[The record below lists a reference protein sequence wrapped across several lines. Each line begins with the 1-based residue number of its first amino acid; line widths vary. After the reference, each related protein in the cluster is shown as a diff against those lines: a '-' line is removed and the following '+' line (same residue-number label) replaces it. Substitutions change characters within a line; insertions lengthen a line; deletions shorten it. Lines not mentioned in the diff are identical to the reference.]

1 LDNGEEENEVSES
14 LDSVEG
20 VLATEIAPA
29 SRPRDSQGQFIRET
43 RAPEHILQERQVE
56 GDPLTGDTSDGGD
69 DPAYRN
75 FERSEAD
82 GHEAGRSSSQEER
95 QDRERR
101 GRNRAPQPSDAD
113 ADDGYDLSDS
123 EPENISAESESD
135 SPEGEDSRE
144 ADGSSR
150 YEVTVDGQKYEVSL
164 NEALNGYIRQATF
177 HQRMAQVNQAN
188 RELEGERVQLQQGW
202 AWWSKARQDYEEDL
216 GALIPVEPN
225 WDQLFAE
232 NPQHAHG
239 LQKIYQNLYAKLN
252 NSRALRAQ
260 REQQAA
266 EEQDRRTQ
274 KYAVEGFTKFV
285 MDHIKVMPDEPTLKK
300 NINSMRRTASSAGF
314 SDYEVATV
322 YDPRMLDIL
331 WKASKYDRM
340 TAAAPRAVVAGKGR
354 TLAPGAATPFNGN
367 ARRSGFD
374 DAQRRLAKS
383 GKVSDAAE
391 VFRFIT

>member
-1 LDNGEEENEVSES
+1 MG
-14 LDSVEG
+14 
-20 VLATEIAPA
+20 
-29 SRPRDSQGQFIRET
+29 
-43 RAPEHILQERQVE
+43 
-56 GDPLTGDTSDGGD
+56 
-69 DPAYRN
+69 
-75 FERSEAD
+75 
-82 GHEAGRSSSQEER
+82 
-95 QDRERR
+95 
-101 GRNRAPQPSDAD
+101 
-113 ADDGYDLSDS
+113 
-123 EPENISAESESD
+123 
-135 SPEGEDSRE
+135 
-144 ADGSSR
+144 
-150 YEVTVDGQKYEVSL
+150 
-164 NEALNGYIRQATF
+164 
-177 HQRMAQVNQAN
+177 QVNQAN
-188 RELEGERVQLQQGW
+188 RELEGERAQLQQGW

-216 GALIPVEPN
+216 GALIPAEPN
-225 WDQLFAE
+225 WDQLFTE

-252 NSRALRAQ
+252 YSRQLRAQ

-383 GKVSDAAE
+383 GKISDAAE

>member
-1 LDNGEEENEVSES
+1 MSES

-29 SRPRDSQGQFIRET
+29 SRPRDTGGKFIRET
-43 RAPEHILQERQVE
+43 QAPEHILQERQVE

-82 GHEAGRSSSQEER
+82 GYESGDRTRRSSSESEG

-101 GRNRAPQPSDAD
+101 SGNRTPQRRDAD
-113 ADDGYDLSDS
+113 ADDGYDLSDG

-135 SPEGEDSRE
+135 SPEGQDSQDE
-144 ADGSSR
+144 DGSQR
-150 YEVTVDGQKYEVSL
+150 YEITVDGQRAEVSL
-164 NEALNGYIRQATF
+164 NEALAGYVRQATF
-177 HQRMAQVNQAN
+177 HQRMSQVNQAQH
-188 RELEGERVQLQQGW
+188 ELEAERVHLQQGW
-202 AWWSKARQDYEEDL
+202 AMWSKARADYEEDL
-216 GALIPVEPN
+216 GALIPAEPN
-225 WDQLFAE
+225 WDQLFAQD
-232 NPQHAHG
+232 PHGAHAT
-239 LQKIYQNLYAKLN
+239 QKIYQNLYAKLN
-252 NSRALRAQ
+252 TSRQLRVE
-260 REQQAA
+260 REQAA
-266 EEQDRRTQ
+266 VAEQDRRTQ
-274 KYAVEGFTKFV
+274 KYAVDGFTKFV

-300 NINSMRRTASSAGF
+300 NIQSMRRTASAAGF

-340 TAAAPRAVVAGKGR
+340 TAAAPRAVVSGKGR
-354 TLAPGAATPFNGN
+354 TLAPGAATPLNGN
-367 ARRSGFD
+367 GRRSGFD

-383 GKVSDAAE
+383 GKISDAAE

>member
-1 LDNGEEENEVSES
+1 MSES

-56 GDPLTGDTSDGGD
+56 GDPLTGDTSDGGE
-69 DPAYRN
+69 DPSYAR
-75 FERSEAD
+75 FERELAD
-82 GHEAGRSSSQEER
+82 GYEGGERTRRSSSESEGESG
-95 QDRERR
+95 ERR
-101 GRNRAPQPSDAD
+101 RVNRAPQRDNAD
-113 ADDGYDLSDS
+113 ADDGYDLSDG

-135 SPEGEDSRE
+135 AAESEDTQDQ
-144 ADGSSR
+144 DGSGR
-150 YEVTVDGQKYEVSL
+150 YEVTVDGQKHEVSL
-164 NEALNGYIRQATF
+164 TEALNGYIRQATF
-177 HQRMAQVNQAN
+177 HQRMGQVNQAN
-188 RELEGERVQLQQGW
+188 RELEGERAQLQQGW

-216 GALIPVEPN
+216 GALIPAEPN

-252 NSRALRAQ
+252 YSRQLRAQ

-274 KYAVEGFTKFV
+274 KYAVDGFTKFV

-383 GKVSDAAE
+383 GKISDAAE

>member
-1 LDNGEEENEVSES
+1 MATKVVKGLAARPPKVKGRVANDVASTAPRSAIMPMPTTDTTYQTVSRKIFPQS
-14 LDSVEG
+14 LE
-20 VLATEIAPA
+20 
-29 SRPRDSQGQFIRET
+29 
-43 RAPEHILQERQVE
+43 
-56 GDPLTGDTSDGGD
+56 
-69 DPAYRN
+69 
-75 FERSEAD
+75 
-82 GHEAGRSSSQEER
+82 
-95 QDRERR
+95 
-101 GRNRAPQPSDAD
+101 SDA
-113 ADDGYDLSDS
+113 
-123 EPENISAESESD
+123 AESED
-135 SPEGEDSRE
+135 SQDQ
-144 ADGSSR
+144 DGSGR
-150 YEVTVDGQKYEVSL
+150 YEVTVDGQKHEVSL
-164 NEALNGYIRQATF
+164 TEALNGYIRQATF
-177 HQRMAQVNQAN
+177 HQRMGQVNQAN
-188 RELEGERVQLQQGW
+188 RELEGERTQLQQGW

-216 GALIPVEPN
+216 GALIPAEPN
-225 WDQLFAE
+225 WDQLFTE

-252 NSRALRAQ
+252 YSRQLRAQ

-274 KYAVEGFTKFV
+274 KYAVDGFTKFV

-383 GKVSDAAE
+383 GKISDAAE

>member
-1 LDNGEEENEVSES
+1 MSES

-69 DPAYRN
+69 DPAYRS
-75 FERSEAD
+75 FEREQAD
-82 GHEAGRSSSQEER
+82 GYEGGERTRRSSSESEGESS
-95 QDRERR
+95 ERR
-101 GRNRAPQPSDAD
+101 GRNRPPQRRDAD
-113 ADDGYDLSDS
+113 ADDGYDLSDG

-135 SPEGEDSRE
+135 SPEGQDSQDE
-144 ADGSSR
+144 DGSSR

-177 HQRMAQVNQAN
+177 HQRMSQVTQAQH
-188 RELEGERVQLQQGW
+188 ELEAERTQLQQGW
-202 AWWSKARQDYEEDL
+202 VWWSKERADLEEDQKN
-216 GALIPVEPN
+216 LIPAEPN

-239 LQKIYQNLYAKLN
+239 MQKIYQALYAKLTE
-252 NSRALRAQ
+252 SQQRRAY
-260 REQQAA
+260 REQAA
-266 EEQDRRTQ
+266 AAEQDRRTQ
-274 KYAVEGFTKFV
+274 KYAVDGFTKFV

-300 NINSMRRTASSAGF
+300 NINSMRRTASNAGF

-340 TAAAPRAVVAGKGR
+340 TAAAPRAVVSGKGR

>member
-1 LDNGEEENEVSES
+1 MSES

-20 VLATEIAPA
+20 VLATEIAPTG
-29 SRPRDSQGQFIRET
+29 RPRDSGGKFINET

-56 GDPLTGDTSDGGD
+56 GDPLTGDTGDGGD

-82 GHEAGRSSSQEER
+82 GHEAGTRRSSQEEDGQNR
-95 QDRERR
+95 QHRR
-101 GRNRAPQPSDAD
+101 ADAARRDHAD
-113 ADDGYDLSDS
+113 ADDGYDLPDG

-135 SPEGEDSRE
+135 SLESEDSGDE
-144 ADGSSR
+144 DGSSR
-150 YEVTVDGQKYEVSL
+150 YEITVDGQKYEVSL

-177 HQRMAQVNQAN
+177 HQRMSQVTQAQH
-188 RELEGERVQLQQGW
+188 ELESERTQLQQGW

-216 GALIPVEPN
+216 GALIPAEPN

-232 NPQHAHG
+232 NPQYAHG
-239 LQKIYQNLYAKLN
+239 TQKIYQNLYAKLN

-260 REQQAA
+260 REQAA
-266 EEQDRRTQ
+266 VAEQDRRTQ
-274 KYAVEGFTKFV
+274 KYAVDGFTKFV

-300 NINSMRRTASSAGF
+300 NINSMRRTASNAGF

-340 TAAAPRAVVAGKGR
+340 TAAAPRAVVTGKGR

>member
-1 LDNGEEENEVSES
+1 MSES

-69 DPAYRN
+69 DPAYRS
-75 FERSEAD
+75 FEREQAD
-82 GHEAGRSSSQEER
+82 GYEQGERTRRSTSESEG

-101 GRNRAPQPSDAD
+101 VRERTAQRDDAD
-113 ADDGYDLSDS
+113 ADDGHDLSDG

-135 SPEGEDSRE
+135 ATDSE
-144 ADGSSR
+144 VAQDEDGSSR
-150 YEVTVDGQKYEVSL
+150 YEITVDGQKYEVSL

-177 HQRMAQVNQAN
+177 HQRMSQVTQAQH
-188 RELEGERVQLQQGW
+188 ELEAERTQLQQGW

-232 NPQHAHG
+232 NPQYAHG
-239 LQKIYQNLYAKLN
+239 TQKIYQNLYAKLN

-260 REQQAA
+260 REQAA
-266 EEQDRRTQ
+266 VAEQDRRTQ
-274 KYAVEGFTKFV
+274 KYAVDGFTKFV

-300 NINSMRRTASSAGF
+300 NINSMRRTASNAGF

-340 TAAAPRAVVAGKGR
+340 TAAAPRAVVTGKGR